1 MHKLP
6 RGKQPLKQTNTDKS
20 RLRKKTSGKQQLG
33 DMKNKIQEKEN
44 AL

>member
-6 RGKQPLKQTNTDKS
+6 REKQPLKQTKTDES
-20 RLRKKTSGKQQLG
+20 CLRKKTSGKQQLG
-33 DMKNKIQEKEN
+33 DIKNKIQEKAT

>member
-6 RGKQPLKQTNTDKS
+6 REKQPPIQTKTDKS

-33 DMKNKIQEKEN
+33 DATNKI
-44 AL
+44 AR